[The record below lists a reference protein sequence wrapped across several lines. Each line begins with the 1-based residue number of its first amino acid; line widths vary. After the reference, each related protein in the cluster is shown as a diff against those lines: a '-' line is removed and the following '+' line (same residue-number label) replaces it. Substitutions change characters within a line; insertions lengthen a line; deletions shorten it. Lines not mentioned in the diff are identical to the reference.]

1 MLNVVPGMANINLKL
16 LHTFLLAAERESFRK
31 AADATNRS
39 PSAVSLQIRELEEQI
54 GVSLFI
60 RTPQRVLLTQEGQIL
75 LAQVRRTVTDVHTVL
90 DQLADI
96 AQRKKGNI
104 VIACAPTLASSQM
117 PNILATFKMR
127 HPSSVVGVR
136 EVPTEGALDL
146 LANEKVEFFFGPSIP
161 DMADFEFDP
170 IVRDPLV
177 ACVPAAYDRGQQSV
191 SVADLVSLPLIL
203 LDPNT
208 ATRNKIDHIAAEDEV
223 NLHAQ
228 FEVQTAI
235 TAIALA
241 SSGLGVA
248 IVPRGAL
255 LQASM
260 TQFRVVPVSNAGA
273 YREVGIVTRRG
284 LTLHSLAHQ
293 LIKLIRSNY

>member
-1 MLNVVPGMANINLKL
+1 MANVNLKL

-39 PSAVSLQIRELEEQI
+39 PSAVSLQIRELEDQI
-54 GVSLFI
+54 GISLFI
-60 RTPQRVLLTQEGQIL
+60 RTPQRVMLTHEGQIL
-75 LAQVRRTVTDVHTVL
+75 LDQVRRTVTDVHAVL
-90 DQLADI
+90 DQLTDI

-104 VIACAPTLASSQM
+104 VVACAPTLASSRM
-117 PNILATFKMR
+117 PNILATFKLR

-136 EVPTEGALDL
+136 EVPTEGGLAL

-161 DMADFEFDP
+161 DMADFKFNP

-177 ACVPAAYDRGQQSV
+177 ACVPAAFDRGQRETSIAELATV
-191 SVADLVSLPLIL
+191 PLIL
-203 LDPNT
+203 LDPHT
-208 ATRNKIDHIAAEDEV
+208 ATRNKIDHIAAGGEV
-223 NLHAQ
+223 ELHAQ

-241 SSGLGVA
+241 SGAGVA

-255 LQASM
+255 LQASI
-260 TQFRVVPVSNAGA
+260 TQFRVVPLADENA
-273 YREVGIVTRRG
+273 YRELGIVTRRG
-284 LTLHSLAHQ
+284 LNLHPLSQQ
-293 LIKLIRSNY
+293 LIKLIKSNFQAKKNSA

>member
-1 MLNVVPGMANINLKL
+1 MANINLKL

-60 RTPQRVLLTQEGQIL
+60 RTPQRVMLTQEGQIL
-75 LAQVRRTVTDVHTVL
+75 LAQVRRTVTDVHAVL
-90 DQLADI
+90 DQLTDI

-104 VIACAPTLASSQM
+104 VIACAPTLASSRM
-117 PNILATFKMR
+117 PNILATFKLR

-136 EVPTEGALDL
+136 EVPTESALEL
-146 LANEKVEFFFGPSIP
+146 LLNEKVEFFFGPSIP
-161 DMADFEFDP
+161 DMADFEFDL
-170 IVRDPLV
+170 IMRDPLV
-177 ACVPAAYDRGQQSV
+177 ACVPAAYDRGQLEV
-191 SVADLVSLPLIL
+191 SIAELVNVPLIL
-203 LDPNT
+203 LDPHT
-208 ATRNKIDHIAAEDEV
+208 ATRNKIDHIAAHGAVE
-223 NLHAQ
+223 LHAQ

-255 LQASM
+255 LQASI
-260 TQFRVVPVSNAGA
+260 TQFRVVPVSDKVAF
-273 YREVGIVTRRG
+273 REVGIVTRRG
-284 LTLHSLAHQ
+284 LTLHPLAEQ
-293 LIKLIRSNY
+293 LIKLIRSHFQK